1 MKKQSKKQKKSNLIK
16 SVPVIM
22 VVAVIIALSAI
33 VFYMPSFESDSPVQN
48 HTVIYEEGMFYTYEI
63 NKYPTSVEISDITE
77 RNLSVGFSLETSS
90 LNFGVVPTG
99 GNMGKRFL
107 TLKNTQDSKAKM
119 LFVVYGDISPMIK
132 FNDNEFY
139 LLPEVL
145 KDIEIVLETKQD
157 TMVGNYSGE
166 INLVVKRS
174 KYGFLEWSL

>member
-1 MKKQSKKQKKSNLIK
+1 MKKQSKNSKKINLIK
-16 SVPVIM
+16 SLPIIM
-22 VVAVIIALSAI
+22 LAVLIVSLFAI
-33 VFYMPSFESDSPVQN
+33 VFHTPSFESDNPVKN
-48 HTVIYEEGMFYTYEI
+48 HTVLYEEGMFYTYEI
-63 NKYPTSVEISDITE
+63 NKYPTSVEISDIDE

-119 LFVVYGDISPMIK
+119 MFVVYGGISPLIK

-166 INLVVKRS
+166 INIVVKRS
-174 KYGFLEWSL
+174 KYEFLEWLL